1 MRLRIRDVSAAIGGA
16 VVLRR
21 VEVEVGSGE
30 VSALVGPNGAGKT
43 TTMRVVMG
51 FVRPS
56 GGRVEIDGR
65 NVTGMKPHEISG
77 LGVGYSP
84 EDRRLFPSLT
94 VRENLELPIRA
105 LGLDRDRLE
114 TVLTL
119 IPQLRELLGKRASQL
134 SGGQQKLVALARALI
149 VGTRVALLDEVLE
162 GLSPTMRE
170 FAMGVVREYAKTSGA
185 AILMAESNESY
196 VASADSVYWIERG
209 ETRRVR

>member
-1 MRLRIRDVSAAIGGA
+1 MTLVIKGISASVGG
-16 VVLRR
+16 VTVLRK
-21 VEVEVGSGE
+21 VNLETVNGE

-43 TTMRVVMG
+43 TTMRVIIG
-51 FVRPS
+51 FVKPS
-56 GGRVEIDGR
+56 SGRVEIDGR
-65 NVTGMKPHEISG
+65 DVTGMRPHEVSR

-105 LGLDRDRLE
+105 LGLGRDRLE
-114 TVLTL
+114 MVLTL
-119 IPQLRELLGKRASQL
+119 MPHLRELLGKRASQL

-170 FAMGVVREYAKTSGA
+170 FVVSMVREYARTSGA

-196 VASADSVYWIERG
+196 VASADSVYLIERG
-209 ETRRVR
+209 ETRQVR